1 MPDLTRF
8 SFFAEFLRQY
18 RVPAA
23 SAVVGFS
30 LVAMVSAP
38 LLEAGTPP
46 PPVVALEAPVAAGS
60 AGSLESLEA
69 MGATGVMGA
78 MDEGRA
84 SDAVAAIPSV
94 RGIVGP
100 RPADVLPASRPASI
114 RGTPA
119 RLGLADEEDF
129 LAAVDATRFL
139 SNADGFLV
147 KQATPLTIAARRLRK
162 DIMVYSVEAGD
173 NVSTLA
179 DKFDLTTDTIVWA
192 NGDLEA
198 DPDFILIGQKLN
210 ILPVPGVLHTVVDG
224 DTLES
229 VAKKYKADSQA
240 IIELEWNRLRPPY
253 ALTAGQK
260 IIVPDGEK
268 PYNPRVVYLPD
279 GRQVLVGAPKGLG
292 RFVWPTQGYITSRF
306 GEGGHRGLDIA
317 AYMGAPIYAADA
329 GAVTYSGPLGGYG
342 LAVIID
348 HGNGFQTV
356 YGHLSV
362 YYPRVGQAIKRGQAI
377 GKMGSTGNSTGP
389 HLHLEITLWGGLVN
403 PAAYLP

>member
-1 MPDLTRF
+1 MPDLTRL
-8 SFFAEFLRQY
+8 SFWKGALRQY
-18 RVPAA
+18 RVPVA
-23 SAVVGFS
+23 SAVVGLA
-30 LVAMVSAP
+30 LVLLVSAP
-38 LLEAGTPP
+38 LLHAGAPP
-46 PPVVALEAPVAAGS
+46 EPAARPDT
-60 AGSLESLEA
+60 AVTLDASL
-69 MGATGVMGA
+69 GATVGAALGA
-78 MDEGRA
+78 MDEERA
-84 SDAVAAIPSV
+84 ADVVAAIPSV
-94 RGIVGP
+94 RGIIGP
-100 RPADVLPASRPASI
+100 RRTDALRGSRPAPV

-119 RLGLADEEDF
+119 RLGLAAEDDL
-129 LAAVDATRFL
+129 LAAADTTRFL
-139 SNADGFLV
+139 TNDEGFLM

-162 DIMVYSVEAGD
+162 DLIVYKVEEGD

-179 DKFDLTTDTIVWA
+179 EKFDLTTDTIVWA

-198 DPDFILIGQKLN
+198 DPDFLSIGQDLN

-240 IIELEWNRLRPPY
+240 IIDLDWNKLKAPY
-253 ALTAGQK
+253 TLTAGQK

-279 GRQVLVGAPKGLG
+279 GRQILVGAPKGLG
-292 RFVWPTQGYITSRF
+292 RFVWPTQGYITTRF

-329 GAVTYSGPLGGYG
+329 GAVTYAGPLGGYG
-342 LAVIID
+342 LAVVID
-348 HGNGFQTV
+348 HGNGFQSL

-362 YYPRVGQAIKRGQAI
+362 YYPRAGQAIKRGQAI

>member
-1 MPDLTRF
+1 MPDLTRLAF
-8 SFFAEFLRQY
+8 LREILRQY
-18 RVPAA
+18 RIPAA

-46 PPVVALEAPVAAGS
+46 APTVAPQAPVAS
-60 AGSLESLEA
+60 ESLAALETMEA
-69 MGATGVMGA
+69 MGDMGAMGA
-78 MDEGRA
+78 MDEARA
-84 SDAVAAIPSV
+84 TDAVASIPSV

-100 RPADVLPASRPASI
+100 RRADVLPGSRPAPI

-119 RLGLADEEDF
+119 RLGLADQEDL

-162 DIMVYSVEAGD
+162 DIMVYTVEEGD

-210 ILPVPGVLHTVVDG
+210 ILPVPGVLHTVADG
-224 DTLES
+224 DTLDS

-240 IIELEWNRLRPPY
+240 IIELDWNKLKPPY
-253 ALTAGQK
+253 TLTAGQK

-317 AYMGAPIYAADA
+317 AYTGAPIYAADA

-348 HGNGFQTV
+348 HGNGFQSL

-403 PAAYLP
+403 PAGYLP